1 MMPMHTTEHTTT
13 EHTTTEHTT
22 RDTTK
27 DTRNNSF
34 GHNGRIARE
43 TLNPL
48 QPRGRDRVRGTRENV
63 G

>member
-22 RDTTK
+22 TDTTNH
-27 DTRNNSF
+27 TRTKYN
-34 GHNGRIARE
+34 GHNSIIARE